1 MSENLST
8 LATIV
13 YNISI
18 VIAVISILQSLL
30 LFTLNI
36 FKWKALQTK
45 FLIFQF
51 ILTTLLNGVYISL
64 LSIHNLK
71 GTIACNY
78 LLSLRF
84 FSVTPEISITLF
96 ISLTSLFILTGNLT
110 YRKHKNLFNIIFTLL
125 TWLPP
130 VVIAINFSFIMKYK
144 ESMYFSLTCI
154 VNITIQPWLI
164 IISIGVC
171 IILIFTVCGII
182 IYKLHA
188 YKSNHIQEE
197 SQRAKKTMCWYIIG
211 IFLFGILNVCTLL
224 HGGAWNNVLEKTMH
238 FFMLGMSIMNV
249 FMVMIFVWNKH
260 YRNVC
265 LSVFCCKVNKEE
277 QQNLSE
283 LSLTSE
289 EQERKYLDSIMV
301 VKTEE

>member
-8 LATIV
+8 LAKIV

-18 VIAVISILQSLL
+18 VIAVISVLQSLL

-36 FKWKALQTK
+36 FKWKKLQTK

-64 LSIHNLK
+64 LSLHNLK
-71 GTIACNY
+71 DIIDCKY
-78 LLSLRF
+78 LLILRF
-84 FSVTPEISITLF
+84 FSVTPEISTTLF
-96 ISLTSLFILTGNLT
+96 ISLTSLFILTGNIT
-110 YRKHKNLFNIIFTLL
+110 YRKHKNLINIIFTLL

-130 VVIAINFSFIMKYK
+130 VIIAIYFLRKTEDNKD
-144 ESMYFSLTCI
+144 MYFDLTCI
-154 VNITIQPWLI
+154 VKFKFQPWLVI
-164 IISIGVC
+164 SSIGVC

-188 YKSNHIQEE
+188 YRSNHIQEE
-197 SQRAKKTMCWYIIG
+197 SEKAKKTMCWYIIG

-224 HGGAWNNVLEKTMH
+224 HDGVWTNVLNNAMH
-238 FFMLGMSIMNV
+238 FFVLGMSIMNV
-249 FMVMIFVWNKH
+249 FMVVIFVWNKH
-260 YRNVC
+260 YRSVC
-265 LSVFCCKVNKEE
+265 LSVFCCKINKDE

-301 VKTEE
+301 VQPEE

>member
-1 MSENLST
+1 MSQNLSS
-8 LATIV
+8 LAKIV

-18 VIAVISILQSLL
+18 IIAVITVLQSLL

-36 FKWKALQTK
+36 FKWKQLQTK

-64 LSIHNLK
+64 LSLHNLK
-71 GTIACNY
+71 DIIDCKY

-84 FSVTPEISITLF
+84 FSVTPEISTTLF
-96 ISLTSLFILTGNLT
+96 ISLTSLLILTGNIT
-110 YRKHKNLFNIIFTLL
+110 YRKHKNLINIIFTIL

-130 VVIAINFSFIMKYK
+130 VIIAIHFLFIA
-144 ESMYFSLTCI
+144 EETMYFDLTCI
-154 VNITIQPWLI
+154 VELTFQPWLV
-164 IISIGVC
+164 IISIGLC
-171 IILIFTVCGII
+171 IIITFTVCGVI

-188 YKSNHIQEE
+188 YSSNHIQEE
-197 SQRAKKTMCWYIIG
+197 SEKAKKTMCWYIIG
-211 IFLFGILNVCTLL
+211 ISLFGIMNVCTLL
-224 HGGAWNNVLEKTMH
+224 HGGVWTDVLNNAMH
-238 FFMLGMSIMNV
+238 FFVFGMSIMNV

-260 YRNVC
+260 YRSVC
-265 LSVFCCKVNKEE
+265 LSVFCCKINKDE

-301 VKTEE
+301 VQPEE